1 MILKIEIEDKKTVVA
16 FGKHKMWIYEGSEEW
31 TLQKINEF
39 LINLSSAT
47 PDGEKIEIE
56 YNKEIFE
63 EKNDLIYNHIVSL
76 FKEFVNEYNRQIEK
90 Q

>member
-1 MILKIEIEDKKTVVA
+1 MILKIEVEDNKTIVS
-16 FGKHKMWIYEGSEEW
+16 FGKHKIWIYEGSEEW

-56 YNKEIFE
+56 FNEKLFE
-63 EKNDLIYNHIVSL
+63 EKSNLIYNHIVSL
-76 FKEFVNEYNRQIEK
+76 FKEFVNEYNNQF
-90 Q
+90 